1 MSQDIVGA
9 NANGLLWW
17 LYRATAEARCSPLK
31 CSSFWPQQHSNLQP
45 AGNVCFLF
53 VCFFHPIRHKLTLKQ
68 KKRLNFWNL
77 DFVLAS
83 LPSSCL
89 FFKGLAEICMLCK
102 HQQRGVK
109 CNDELAPTEG
119 QSWYYTPSPTHPQCP
134 SVYKKQTG
142 NKKIEEK
149 KKRKPPT
156 PQSGLAAR
164 HWLQVCACACLRV
177 RISVCAAVAARVSEN
192 MRGLVHVS
200 ECVCVWM
207 CVHACWG
214 SMGVRG
220 TPSIS
225 SPGQTPLLQDSRCS
239 SSAERRKQNKITH
252 FIKNRQSE
260 RSAIRRIWLTATSS
274 RLLWWS
280 LTDRPLSCC
289 CSCPTPWLLRSREGM
304 NQSWSSSSN
313 ISWKQRSKNS
323 CSNSSSST
331 CNTMT
336 QERKW

>member
-45 AGNVCFLF
+45 AGNVFF
-53 VCFFHPIRHKLTLKQ
+53 VCFVHPIRHKLTLKQ

-149 KKRKPPT
+149 KKKENPPPPNRAWQHAT
-156 PQSGLAAR
+156 DFKCVR
-164 HWLQVCACACLRV
+164 VHACVWGSACVRPWPPESLR
-177 RISVCAAVAARVSEN
+177 IWEDWCMCLSVFVYA
-192 MRGLVHVS
+192 
-200 ECVCVWM
+200 CVCVRAEAPWGWGGLLVFLPRDKLL
-207 CVHACWG
+207 CFRIQDALPLQREGNRIKLLILSRTDKVSAAQSDTSDSPPLPPGCCGDRWPTGRWAAAAAAPPPGCWG
-214 SMGVRG
+214 RAKGWTNPG
-220 TPSIS
+220 PPPPT
-225 SPGQTPLLQDSRCS
+225 SPG
-239 SSAERRKQNKITH
+239 SSAPRIPAPTAPPLPARQWHRKGNDK
-252 FIKNRQSE
+252 
-260 RSAIRRIWLTATSS
+260 
-274 RLLWWS
+274 
-280 LTDRPLSCC
+280 
-289 CSCPTPWLLRSREGM
+289 
-304 NQSWSSSSN
+304 
-313 ISWKQRSKNS
+313 
-323 CSNSSSST
+323 
-331 CNTMT
+331 
-336 QERKW
+336 

>member
-45 AGNVCFLF
+45 AGNVFF
-53 VCFFHPIRHKLTLKQ
+53 VCFVHPIRHKLTLKQ

-149 KKRKPPT
+149 KKKKKTPHPPIGPGST
-156 PQSGLAAR
+156 PLTSSVCVCMLACEDQRVCGRGRQSLWEYERTGACVWVCLCM
-164 HWLQVCACACLRV
+164 HVCACVLRLHGG
-177 RISVCAAVAARVSEN
+177 E
-192 MRGLVHVS
+192 G
-200 ECVCVWM
+200 
-207 CVHACWG
+207 
-214 SMGVRG
+214 
-220 TPSIS
+220 
-225 SPGQTPLLQDSRCS
+225 DS
-239 SSAERRKQNKITH
+239 
-252 FIKNRQSE
+252 
-260 RSAIRRIWLTATSS
+260 
-274 RLLWWS
+274 
-280 LTDRPLSCC
+280 
-289 CSCPTPWLLRSREGM
+289 
-304 NQSWSSSSN
+304 
-313 ISWKQRSKNS
+313 
-323 CSNSSSST
+323 
-331 CNTMT
+331 
-336 QERKW
+336 

>member
-1 MSQDIVGA
+1 
-9 NANGLLWW
+9 
-17 LYRATAEARCSPLK
+17 
-31 CSSFWPQQHSNLQP
+31 
-45 AGNVCFLF
+45 
-53 VCFFHPIRHKLTLKQ
+53 
-68 KKRLNFWNL
+68 
-77 DFVLAS
+77 
-83 LPSSCL
+83 
-89 FFKGLAEICMLCK
+89 MLCK

-149 KKRKPPT
+149 KKKENPPPPNRAWQHAT
-156 PQSGLAAR
+156 DFKCVR
-164 HWLQVCACACLRV
+164 VHACVWGSACVRPWPPESLR
-177 RISVCAAVAARVSEN
+177 IWEDWC
-192 MRGLVHVS
+192 MS
-200 ECVCVWM
+200 ECVCVCM
-207 CVHACWG
+207 CVRACWG

-331 CNTMT
+331 CKTMT